1 MFSLVENIGAT
12 TTLTDGAADTA
23 HEVMPDSVAAPEA
36 AANITAAAAAA
47 AAAFWCL
54 PEPAKQI

>member
-1 MFSLVENIGAT
+1 M
-12 TTLTDGAADTA
+12 TLTDGAADTA
-23 HEVMPDSVAAPEA
+23 QEVTADSVAAPEA

-54 PEPAKQI
+54 PDPAKQIKRF